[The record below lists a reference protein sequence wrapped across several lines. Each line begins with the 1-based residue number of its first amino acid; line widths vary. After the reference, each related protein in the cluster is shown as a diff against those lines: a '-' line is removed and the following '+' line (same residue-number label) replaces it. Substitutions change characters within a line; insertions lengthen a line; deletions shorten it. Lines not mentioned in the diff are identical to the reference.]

1 MKTKKNP
8 SGSGS
13 IRQRS
18 DGRWESRVTVG
29 YDKGTGK
36 QVQKSFYGKSQ
47 KEVIVKLQKVSV
59 TVDEGSYSEPS
70 KLTVEQWLDIW
81 LKEYVTNAVKP
92 LTVVSYQ
99 SMYSNYIKPAFGAVK
114 LSELNPHD
122 IQAFYNDLQR
132 VKNLSPKSIKNVHGV
147 LHSALKQA
155 VRLGYIKVNPTDNC
169 IVPRVIKKE
178 IKPLQD
184 NEIIWFLKE
193 IKGHRFEALFIVD
206 LFTGMRQGE
215 LLGLT
220 WNCIDFNRD
229 TILIN
234 KQLQKVSGKYILASN
249 KNNKAR
255 IISPA
260 QTVMEILKS
269 HKRKQI
275 ELMLLLGIPWNEK
288 GYVFTDEFGQHLKH
302 STVYKNFKRIVKD
315 LGLESTR
322 FHDLRHSYAVAAL
335 QAGDDIKTVQ
345 ETLGHHTAAFT
356 LDVYGHVSDQM
367 KKDSSKR
374 MESFIKS
381 VSGS

>member
-155 VRLGYIKVNPTDNC
+155 VRLGSIKVNPTDNC